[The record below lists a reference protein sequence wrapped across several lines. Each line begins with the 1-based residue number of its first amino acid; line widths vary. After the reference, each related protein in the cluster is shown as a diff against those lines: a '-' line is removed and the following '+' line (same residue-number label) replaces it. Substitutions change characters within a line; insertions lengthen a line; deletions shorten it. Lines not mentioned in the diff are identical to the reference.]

1 VAVSAAP
8 ASEIE
13 SKQNEIELTITDPI
27 SPKVETNTKKWPKDI
42 EEQLKSIEK
51 NCSKMAQ
58 MNREEYLRLSQLI
71 KYFKIPVI
79 FFSGINSIFSFLLAS
94 YINQKTVSIIS
105 CILSFMVSLISSI
118 ELYLGLLKRIDTTL
132 TSYKDFYLLSVKINN
147 EIRLKPEHRTV
158 DGQKFLLECLLH
170 YKQLFMTAEVTWKN
184 YEDALITNK
193 QKKSKINEI
202 MENPMLIMP

>member
-1 VAVSAAP
+1 MNIF
-8 ASEIE
+8 SEIE
-13 SKQNEIELTITDPI
+13 SKESKENEIELTTPT
-27 SPKVETNTKKWPKDI
+27 SNTKKWPKDI

-58 MNREEYLRLSQLI
+58 MNREEHLRWSQLI

-94 YINQKTVSIIS
+94 YINQKTVSIIN
-105 CILSFMVSLISSI
+105 CILSFVVSLISSI

-147 EIRLKPEHRTV
+147 EIRLKPEHRTI

-170 YKQLFMTAEVTWKN
+170 YKQLFMTAEVTWK
-184 YEDALITNK
+184 YYDDALITNK

>member
-1 VAVSAAP
+1 MNIF
-8 ASEIE
+8 SEIE
-13 SKQNEIELTITDPI
+13 SKESKENEIELTTPT
-27 SPKVETNTKKWPKDI
+27 SNTKKWPKDI

-94 YINQKTVSIIS
+94 YINQKTVSIIN
-105 CILSFMVSLISSI
+105 CILSFVVSLISSI

-147 EIRLKPEHRTV
+147 EIRLKPEHRTI

-170 YKQLFMTAEVTWKN
+170 YKQLFMTAEVTWK
-184 YEDALITNK
+184 YYDDALITNK